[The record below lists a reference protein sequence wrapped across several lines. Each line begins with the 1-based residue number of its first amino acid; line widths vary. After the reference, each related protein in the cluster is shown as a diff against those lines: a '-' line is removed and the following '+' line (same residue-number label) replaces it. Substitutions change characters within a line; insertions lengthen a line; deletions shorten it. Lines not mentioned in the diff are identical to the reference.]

1 MINKLESYTHINLY
15 SFNLLPIIPIIPIKP
30 YTNKKIMDSH
40 KDLKVW
46 QESMDLVVEVYK
58 ITKHFPKEEL
68 YALTSQMKRS
78 AISIPSNI
86 SEGAGRKG
94 KAEYCR
100 FLYIAL
106 GSASEL
112 ETQIEIAYR
121 LNFISD
127 IKDLESKIRF
137 IKNMLSKL
145 IKSLDL

>member
-1 MINKLESYTHINLY
+1 MV
-15 SFNLLPIIPIIPIKP
+15 
-30 YTNKKIMDSH
+30 SH

-46 QESMDLVVEVYK
+46 QESMNLVVQIYQVSQQ
-58 ITKHFPKEEL
+58 FPKEEL
-68 YALTSQMKRS
+68 YALTSQIKRS

-86 SEGAGRKG
+86 AEGAGRKG

-121 LNFISD
+121 LNFIND
-127 IKDLESKIRF
+127 ITDLESKIRF

-145 IKSLDL
+145 IKNLDS

>member
-1 MINKLESYTHINLY
+1 ME
-15 SFNLLPIIPIIPIKP
+15 
-30 YTNKKIMDSH
+30 SH

-46 QESMDLVVEVYK
+46 QESMNLVVEIYK
-58 ITKHFPKEEL
+58 ITNHFPKEEL

-78 AISIPSNI
+78 ALSIPSNI
-86 SEGAGRKG
+86 AEGAGRNG

-127 IKDLESKIRF
+127 IKNLDSKIRF

-145 IKSLDL
+145 IKSLST

>member
-1 MINKLESYTHINLY
+1 ME
-15 SFNLLPIIPIIPIKP
+15 
-30 YTNKKIMDSH
+30 SH

-46 QESMDLVVEVYK
+46 QESMDLVIEIYK
-58 ITKHFPKEEL
+58 ITNHFPKEEL
-68 YALTSQMKRS
+68 YALTSQIKRS
-78 AISIPSNI
+78 ALSIPSNI

-100 FLYIAL
+100 FLYISL

-121 LNFISD
+121 LNFIDD
-127 IKDLESKIRF
+127 ISNLESKIRF

-145 IKSLDL
+145 IKSLES

>member
-1 MINKLESYTHINLY
+1 MQ
-15 SFNLLPIIPIIPIKP
+15 
-30 YTNKKIMDSH
+30 SH

-58 ITKHFPKEEL
+58 ITKQFPKEEL

-78 AISIPSNI
+78 AVSIPSNI
-86 SEGAGRKG
+86 AEGAGRKS

-121 LNFISD
+121 LNFLSD
-127 IKDLESKIRF
+127 MKDLESKIRF

-145 IKSLDL
+145 IKSLDS